1 MRRMMSRGARRAK
14 SFSCA
19 CLRTGHAPSPLFF
32 GRPWAGPR
40 LSPRHAPFSRGAER
54 RQTRGFCE
62 TPDGWRA
69 KPSGGTLCEGVP
81 SLPKKRGASRRST
94 AAFYRCAGRAS
105 ENVDQPRLSASSWR
119 QVLLP
124 ASGAPPSPGS
134 ERLRSPSPAAPHQP
148 TAGFPRLA
156 DPVSLD
162 QISGPPSP
170 LLRLYGVPCRRP
182 SKSRTS
188 DYKHI
193 GLGSVNSPN
202 YVVDTTYY
210 EV

>member
-1 MRRMMSRGARRAK
+1 MMSRGARRAK

-32 GRPWAGPR
+32 GRPRAGPR
-40 LSPRHAPFSRGAER
+40 LSPHRAPPRGAER
-54 RQTRGFCE
+54 RQTRGLCE
-62 TPDGWRA
+62 TPDGWPA
-69 KPSGGTLCEGVP
+69 KATRWDALRRRPPPFRRREAP
-81 SLPKKRGASRRST
+81 PGAPR

-156 DPVSLD
+156 DPVSVD
-162 QISGPPSP
+162 HISGPPSP
-170 LLRLYGVPCRRP
+170 LLRLHGVPCRRP
-182 SKSRTS
+182 SKSRTCLS
-188 DYKHI
+188 
-193 GLGSVNSPN
+193 
-202 YVVDTTYY
+202 
-210 EV
+210 